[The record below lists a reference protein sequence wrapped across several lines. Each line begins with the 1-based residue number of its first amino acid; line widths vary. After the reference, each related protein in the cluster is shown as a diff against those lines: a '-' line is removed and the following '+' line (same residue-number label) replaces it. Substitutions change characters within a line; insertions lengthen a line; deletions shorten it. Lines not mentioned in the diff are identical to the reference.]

1 MRILRKVGRPWLAP
15 TGTVLRGHKLYD
27 KPGGKVLA
35 SLVIW
40 SRTDGDA
47 VVCLAECIQAVER
60 ARGDKR
66 KGILPRGK

>member
-1 MRILRKVGRPWLAP
+1 VRILRKVGRPWMAP

-35 SLVIW
+35 ALVIW

-47 VVCLAECIQAVER
+47 GVGLAECIEAVEGV
-60 ARGDKR
+60 RGDQR

>member
-1 MRILRKVGRPWLAP
+1 MRILRKVGRRWLAP
-15 TGTVLRGHKLYD
+15 TDAVLRGHKMYD

-40 SRTDGDA
+40 SQTDGDA

-60 ARGDKR
+60 VRGDQR
-66 KGILPRGK
+66 KGILPKGK